1 MSTPNE
7 SSPRRGPTAEELLNA
22 VADLPPDQAQAVLGR
37 AQPAPADPDAYRRGR
52 PIPEAGPPAYR
63 SWDDYLARTNRSD
76 LMAWCRA
83 KAKKANAPRL
93 MSEAPGDRL
102 TGQDVWAIMEAAQ
115 GRCAYCGSLA
125 VEKRPSTSTGQ
136 PLPWEHVGRRI
147 GSLSHVVSRFD
158 GGSNAA
164 DNLCWSCLW
173 CNTWPDERRR
183 GATDHGGVQLN
194 GNLGIPDSSG
204 QPLHD
209 LVRLSPVSDQ

>member
-7 SSPRRGPTAEELLNA
+7 SSPRRGRRAPTAEELLNA

-52 PIPEAGPPAYR
+52 PIPEAGPPAYQ
-63 SWDDYLARTNRSD
+63 SWNDYLARTNRTD
-76 LMAWCRA
+76 IMAWCRA

-102 TGQDVWAIMEAAQ
+102 TGRDVWAIMEAAQ

-136 PLPWEHVGRRI
+136 PLQWEHVGRRI
-147 GSLSHVVSRFD
+147 GCSATSSPDSTAARTQQTTCAGRVS
-158 GGSNAA
+158 GATPGPTNAA
-164 DNLCWSCLW
+164 TEQPIMVA
-173 CNTWPDERRR
+173 CNST
-183 GATDHGGVQLN
+183 GATTISL
-194 GNLGIPDSSG
+194 
-204 QPLHD
+204 
-209 LVRLSPVSDQ
+209 PVVMK